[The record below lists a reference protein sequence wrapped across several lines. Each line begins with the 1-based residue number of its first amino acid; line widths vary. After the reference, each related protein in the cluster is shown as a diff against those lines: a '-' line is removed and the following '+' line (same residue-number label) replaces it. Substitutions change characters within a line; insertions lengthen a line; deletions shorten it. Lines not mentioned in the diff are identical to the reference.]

1 MNKKKSLK
9 FIFIIVVTVL
19 ICVLIAINN
28 IPISQVIDLP
38 SENEQTEKIYLE
50 IFTGEDE
57 NSSSCVIEDAAV
69 INELITPLSDVKLAY
84 RGSYSGITYNAN
96 EDDIIVILHIGDRE
110 NRLYIKENGEVYT
123 KTSKYTSG
131 NQEIIDVYNNAV
143 ELVLSAN

>member
-1 MNKKKSLK
+1 MKKFLK
-9 FIFIIVVTVL
+9 IAAIVLCLVFI
-19 ICVLIAINN
+19 CGLIAINN

-50 IFTGEDE
+50 IFTGENE
-57 NSSSCVIEDAAV
+57 SSNSCVIEDAAV

-84 RGSYSGITYNAN
+84 RGGYSGITYNTD

-110 NRLYIKENGEVYT
+110 NRLYLKENGEVYT

-131 NQEIIDVYNNAV
+131 SQEITAVYNNAV

>member
-1 MNKKKSLK
+1 MKKFLK
-9 FIFIIVVTVL
+9 IAAIVLCLVFI
-19 ICVLIAINN
+19 CGLIAINN

-57 NSSSCVIEDAAV
+57 NSSFCVIEDAAV
-69 INELITPLSDVKLAY
+69 INDLITPLSDVKLAY
-84 RGSYSGITYNAN
+84 RGGYSGITYNTD

-123 KTSKYTSG
+123 KTSKYTSDS
-131 NQEIIDVYNNAV
+131 QEITSVYNNAV

>member
-1 MNKKKSLK
+1 MKKFLK
-9 FIFIIVVTVL
+9 IAAIVLCLVFI
-19 ICVLIAINN
+19 CGLIAINN

-57 NSSSCVIEDAAV
+57 SSNSCVIEDAAV

-84 RGSYSGITYNAN
+84 RGGYSSITYNSD
-96 EDDIIVILHIGDRE
+96 EDDIIVILHIDDRE

-131 NQEIIDVYNNAV
+131 SQEITSVYNNAV